1 MRGDYGRININN
13 LRGNIYARDRING
26 CTAAHSAGSYRG
38 YHYHQA
44 QKPLA
49 QEIPTQEK
57 GKMSSCKNCPDR
69 YIGCHQHCE
78 TYKAFKAEKDRVRE
92 NEKQFKQNLYAI
104 HKLRIDGVEKA
115 RRKRQ
120 VNHIKYK

>member
-1 MRGDYGRININN
+1 MTSRPCKECS
-13 LRGNIYARDRING
+13 DRH
-26 CTAAHSAGSYRG
+26 TA
-38 YHYHQA
+38 
-44 QKPLA
+44 
-49 QEIPTQEK
+49 
-57 GKMSSCKNCPDR
+57 
-69 YIGCHQHCE
+69 CHDHCE
-78 TYKAFKAEKDRVRE
+78 RYQEFKAELDRVRE

>member
-1 MRGDYGRININN
+1 M
-13 LRGNIYARDRING
+13 
-26 CTAAHSAGSYRG
+26 
-38 YHYHQA
+38 
-44 QKPLA
+44 A

-57 GKMSSCKNCPDR
+57 GTMSSCKDCPDR